1 MPRFYLV
8 RHGKPE
14 GGWSEDHDPG
24 LAEEGQAQAETVAR
38 ELSGRLSTV
47 GVVTSPMRRARETAA
62 PLARLWNVEPMVSRG
77 VSEVPSP
84 TDDLPARAA
93 WLRRI
98 MGKGWNLQEPGLQ
111 AWRANVVRT
120 LTGLPGDAVIFT
132 HFIPINV
139 AVGVA
144 TGDDR
149 LVTFRPDY
157 CSVTVLELVVE
168 ELRLVQKGHEAE
180 TVVR

>member
-8 RHGKPE
+8 RHGRPE
-14 GGWSEDHDPG
+14 GGWSRDRDPG
-24 LAEEGQAQAETVAR
+24 LAEAGHEQAEAVGR
-38 ELSGRLSTV
+38 ELAGRLPKM

-62 PLARLWNVEPMVSRG
+62 PLARLWNVQLMVSRG
-77 VSEVPSP
+77 VSEIPSP
-84 TDDLPARAA
+84 TDDLKERSG
-93 WLRRI
+93 WLRRV
-98 MGKGWNLQEPGLQ
+98 MGENWSLQEPELQ

-149 LVTFRPDY
+149 LVSFRPDH
-157 CSVTVLELVVE
+157 CSVTIIDMIVE
-168 ELRLVQKGHEAE
+168 ELRLVEKGRESE
-180 TVVR
+180 TTVR

>member
-8 RHGKPE
+8 RHGRPA
-14 GGWSEDHDPG
+14 GSWNEDPDPG
-24 LAEEGQAQAETVAR
+24 LDETGLAQAEAV
-38 ELSGRLSTV
+38 GRALAERLPRV
-47 GVVTSPMRRARETAA
+47 GVVTSPMRRARETAE
-62 PLARLWNVEPMVSRG
+62 PLARLWNVTPMVTRG
-77 VSEVPSP
+77 ISEIPSP
-84 TDDLPARAA
+84 TEDLDERTG

-98 MGKGWNLQEPGLQ
+98 MGEKWNLQEPELQ

-149 LVTFRPDY
+149 LVSFRPDH
-157 CSVTVLELVVE
+157 CSVTILELVME
-168 ELRLVQKGHEAE
+168 ELRLVEKGREAE
-180 TVVR
+180 TAVR